1 MAKLHRERFPGIM
14 QTNAN
19 GGLALGYW
27 RLRLCVG
34 QDAGGDGGAGGKAGR
49 AAGAAGR
56 SGAASGG
63 VCVAVGARLGKLA
76 GQSCAM

>member
-1 MAKLHRERFPGIM
+1 MQMVVSHLATGVYACALDRTRAEMA
-14 QTNAN
+14 
-19 GGLALGYW
+19 GLAGKPG
-27 RLRLCVG
+27 G
-34 QDAGGDGGAGGKAGR
+34 QLAR
-49 AAGAAGR
+49 GR